1 MFPVWGLVNPK
12 AFHKYYTVYI
22 CIHIIFI
29 IVFVIIIIF
38 CLLLFLLYIYIHIC
52 SIYVHKRM
60 RKYIYIYTYILY
72 IYIDIYIYTA
82 HPLPAQRRLRKESSN
97 WSWTIR
103 GCFLGELKLRRA
115 AIWPWPPGK
124 PSRPSSKTSID
135 QRLPMISRGLPS
147 GNGESVLAKRSFNSL
162 FDAEFPMQN
171 YEPGIKE
178 QPSVSSIFS
187 LL

>member
-12 AFHKYYTVYI
+12 TFHKYYTHCFYYCVCHYNNI
-22 CIHIIFI
+22 LFAIISFI
-29 IVFVIIIIF
+29 YIII
-38 CLLLFLLYIYIHIC
+38 Y
-52 SIYVHKRM
+52 
-60 RKYIYIYTYILY
+60 KYIYIYIIVLSTCINACVYIYTHTLY